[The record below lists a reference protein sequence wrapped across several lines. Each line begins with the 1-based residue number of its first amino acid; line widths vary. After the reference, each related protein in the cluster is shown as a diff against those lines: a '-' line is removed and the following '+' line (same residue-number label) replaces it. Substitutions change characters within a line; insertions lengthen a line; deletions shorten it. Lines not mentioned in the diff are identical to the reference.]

1 MLSVLV
7 CVTASFHSL
16 SLQLLFK
23 RWGTSTASVSV
34 GFQYVHSLELNCLN
48 TEQKPDETEF
58 LYFFSRQ
65 EQPKV
70 MLVFNLD
77 EVKAKLNSFNFIASM
92 EEKIALKLLKV

>member
-1 MLSVLV
+1 M
-7 CVTASFHSL
+7 
-16 SLQLLFK
+16 
-23 RWGTSTASVSV
+23 

-48 TEQKPDETEF
+48 TEQKPDETGF

-92 EEKIALKLLKV
+92 EEKIALKL

>member
-1 MLSVLV
+1 MLSVLL

-77 EVKAKLNSFNFIASM
+77 EVKAKLNSFNLLLQW
-92 EEKIALKLLKV
+92 KRKLL